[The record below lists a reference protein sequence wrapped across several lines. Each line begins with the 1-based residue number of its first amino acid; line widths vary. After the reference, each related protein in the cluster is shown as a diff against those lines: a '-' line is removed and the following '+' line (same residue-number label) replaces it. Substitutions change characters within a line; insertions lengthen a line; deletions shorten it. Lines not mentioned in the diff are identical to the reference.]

1 MMHSEALKLVEDKLT
16 SIGLLDKLG
25 EKCVGLECIGALAR
39 FAPEPLAELEHKL
52 LSGFISPE
60 QYAIEMGSLI
70 DQLSEWVQ
78 RTKVER
84 ELASLRSDQVELG
97 IIKKPS

>member
-1 MMHSEALKLVEDKLT
+1 MHSEALKIVEDKLT
-16 SIGLLDKLG
+16 AIGLKDKLG
-25 EKCVGLECIGALAR
+25 EPCIGLECIGALAR

-60 QYAIEMGSLI
+60 QYAIEMGALI
-70 DQLSEWVQ
+70 DELSIWVQ
-78 RTKVER
+78 RAKTEKK
-84 ELASLRSDQVELG
+84 LASLRADQVELG